1 MKIGGV
7 EITGELATSNEEVLV
22 LPRRKTQIVITA
34 RALSDMEDFDKRV
47 PTPEAPKNFHK
58 GKGWIENLKDP
69 TYVKKLETY
78 SKMRVAYFVVASLQ
92 DIQWERVDA
101 KNPSTWIKWED
112 DFKSVGFTQHECN
125 LILQL
130 CFQVNQLDEVKL
142 EQARSLFV
150 LGQEQEIEESS
161 SPTSEQESSQ
171 SGEPAKDSE
180 SNPQE

>member
-7 EITGELATSNEEVLV
+7 EIAGELATPNEEVLV
-22 LPRRKTQIVITA
+22 LPRRKTQIIITA
-34 RALSDMEDFDKRV
+34 RALPDMEDFDKRV
-47 PTPEAPKNFHK
+47 PNPDPPKNFHK
-58 GKGWIENLKDP
+58 GRGWIPNLEDP
-69 TYVKKLETY
+69 TYVGKLEVY

-92 DIQWERVDA
+92 DIHWENVDI
-101 KNPSTWIKWED
+101 KKPSTWIKWEN

-161 SPTSEQESSQ
+161 SLNSEQESSQ